1 MTRIALLPLLLC
13 PLLAACSI
21 SNDVSYFIVA
31 GKDATVLSIYRSK
44 IGFYMNPHGGSDSDS
59 YSFTF
64 PKNLTHIKAVDIAS
78 YHLNYQDKLA
88 DLSQD
93 SQIDLNVNSQGCEI
107 SISVFSRDGRPLP
120 INGRHRERE
129 CGQNV
134 SAK

>member
-1 MTRIALLPLLLC
+1 MTRLALLPLLLC
-13 PLLAACSI
+13 PLLAGCSI
-21 SNDVSYFIVA
+21 SNDVPYSIVS
-31 GKDATVLSIYRSK
+31 GKDTTSLSIYRSK
-44 IGFYMNPHGGSDSDS
+44 IGVYINPHGGRDSDS

-64 PKNLTHIKAVDIAS
+64 PKTLTHIKAADIAS

-107 SISVFSRDGRPLP
+107 SVSVFSRDGRPLP
-120 INGRHRERE
+120 INGRHWERE